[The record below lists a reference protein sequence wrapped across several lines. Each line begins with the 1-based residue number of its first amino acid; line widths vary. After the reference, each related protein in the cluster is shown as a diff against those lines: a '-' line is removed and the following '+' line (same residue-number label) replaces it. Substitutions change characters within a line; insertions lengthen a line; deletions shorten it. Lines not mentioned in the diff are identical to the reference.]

1 MHVQEQGMMHA
12 NIFHCWLEKKA
23 QEQMYHVE
31 CMPNKSK
38 GRWMQTETVC
48 GSQKKAQECMY
59 HAECKSNKSKGRW
72 MQTVS
77 IVG

>member
-1 MHVQEQGMMHA
+1 MHAQQEQRKMDA

-38 GRWMQTETVC
+38 GRWMQTF
-48 GSQKKAQECMY
+48 
-59 HAECKSNKSKGRW
+59 
-72 MQTVS
+72 S
-77 IVG
+77 IAG